1 MTIFDYVVLA
11 AMALSVLLG
20 AWRGVV
26 NELLALVAW
35 VAAFLVAR
43 IEAPQATHWLAGQ
56 IAEPG
61 LRLAAA
67 FIIIFVGVL
76 ILFAIARMLLS
87 RLLSAVGLG
96 TLDRLLGAVFGVL
109 RGLAVM
115 MLVLVFL
122 PKLLPVDQ
130 DPWWQQSL
138 LIPRFLRFEGAAR
151 QLVSALFGF
160 FQQWL

>member
-76 ILFAIARMLLS
+76 ILFAVARMLLS

-109 RGLAVM
+109 RGLAVVLAGV
-115 MLVLVFL
+115 MLAGMTSMPRERWWQTAVLAPPL
-122 PKLLPVDQ
+122 ETAALAAKPWLPVDVAKR
-130 DPWWQQSL
+130 
-138 LIPRFLRFEGAAR
+138 IRFN
-151 QLVSALFGF
+151 
-160 FQQWL
+160 

>member
-109 RGLAVM
+109 RGLAVVLAGV
-115 MLVLVFL
+115 MLAGMTSL
-122 PKLLPVDQ
+122 PRER
-130 DPWWQQSL
+130 WWQAAVL
-138 LIPRFLRFEGAAR
+138 APPLETAALAAKPWLPADVAKRIRFN
-151 QLVSALFGF
+151 
-160 FQQWL
+160 

>member
-109 RGLAVM
+109 RGLAVVLAGV
-115 MLVLVFL
+115 MLAGMTSM
-122 PKLLPVDQ
+122 PRER
-130 DPWWQQSL
+130 WWQTAVL
-138 LIPRFLRFEGAAR
+138 APPLETAALAAKPWLPADVAKRIRFN
-151 QLVSALFGF
+151 
-160 FQQWL
+160 

>member
-109 RGLAVM
+109 RGLVVVLAGVM
-115 MLVLVFL
+115 LAGMTSM
-122 PKLLPVDQ
+122 PREH
-130 DPWWQQSL
+130 WWQTAVL
-138 LIPRFLRFEGAAR
+138 APPLETAALAAKPWLPADVAKRIRFN
-151 QLVSALFGF
+151 
-160 FQQWL
+160 

>member
-76 ILFAIARMLLS
+76 ILFAVARMLLS

-109 RGLAVM
+109 RGLAVVLAGV
-115 MLVLVFL
+115 MLAGMTSM
-122 PKLLPVDQ
+122 PRER
-130 DPWWQQSL
+130 WWQTAVL
-138 LIPRFLRFEGAAR
+138 APPLETAALAAKPWLPADVAKRIRFN
-151 QLVSALFGF
+151 
-160 FQQWL
+160 

>member
-109 RGLAVM
+109 RGLAVVLAGV
-115 MLVLVFL
+115 MLAGMTSM
-122 PKLLPVDQ
+122 PREH
-130 DPWWQQSL
+130 WWQTAVL
-138 LIPRFLRFEGAAR
+138 APPLETAALAAKPWLPADVAKRIRFN
-151 QLVSALFGF
+151 
-160 FQQWL
+160 

>member
-43 IEAPQATHWLAGQ
+43 IGAPQATHWLAGQ
-56 IAEPG
+56 ITEPG

-109 RGLAVM
+109 RGLAVVLAGV
-115 MLVLVFL
+115 MLAGMTSM
-122 PKLLPVDQ
+122 PRER
-130 DPWWQQSL
+130 WWQTAVL
-138 LIPRFLRFEGAAR
+138 APPLETAALAAKPWLPADVAKRIRFN
-151 QLVSALFGF
+151 
-160 FQQWL
+160 

>member
-109 RGLAVM
+109 RGLVVVLAGVM
-115 MLVLVFL
+115 LAGMTSM
-122 PKLLPVDQ
+122 PRER
-130 DPWWQQSL
+130 WWQTAVL
-138 LIPRFLRFEGAAR
+138 APPLETAALAAKPWLPADVAKRIRFN
-151 QLVSALFGF
+151 
-160 FQQWL
+160 